1 MKYKEIIIN
10 SDDGGNT
17 YTKLIRI
24 KDEKLFLIQQD
35 DGERLDTVALYFSDI
50 AKILLEIEK
59 SYQREIKEAKS
70 NKGVA

>member
-24 KDEKLFLIQQD
+24 KDEKLFLIQQG